1 MIPFLK
7 FPFEI
12 QLHIA
17 LCTACIDDALGPPRH
32 LPALFATCKTIYD
45 ILGRSH
51 ELQARIFRAKFDVSA
66 AHRRFGPVGIL
77 TKNLASQ
84 LKIYCS
90 TLKRIR
96 NGDIHS
102 STLETDLWEAFLMLT
117 ESDGKN
123 FVQLTEYAHLP
134 LFADR
139 LVRARLQ
146 EDRAPGG
153 WPVESNVTS
162 LATWILWMLTNR
174 GECTSCALE

>member
-1 MIPFLK
+1 MIPFLR

-12 QLHIA
+12 QLLIA
-17 LCTACIDDALGPPRH
+17 LCTACTDDALGPPKH
-32 LPALFATCKTIYD
+32 LPALFATCRTIYET
-45 ILGRSH
+45 LGRSH
-51 ELQARIFRAKFDVSA
+51 ELHACIFRAKFDVSA
-66 AHRRFGPVGIL
+66 AHRRFGPGAL
-77 TKNLASQ
+77 LSRNLASQ

-96 NGDIHS
+96 SNDICS
-102 STLETDLWEAFLMLT
+102 QTLETDLWAAFLMLT

-139 LVRARLQ
+139 LVRARLR

-153 WPVESNVTS
+153 WPVENNVIS
-162 LATWILWMLTNR
+162 LATWILWMLASNC
-174 GECTSCALE
+174 ECHLCAFK